1 MATFVHLHAHSQ
13 YSLLD
18 ATCSTQALAEK
29 AKSFGMK
36 ALALTDHGN
45 LFGAIEFYKQC
56 KELKIKPIIGLELY
70 LAPTSRTDKKK
81 VSNLP
86 VAFHLTLLAKN
97 KTGYHNLCKLS
108 SIGYLEGF
116 YYYPRVDFETLQKYS
131 EGLICLSGCMA
142 SPIAHQAL
150 HGTKES
156 LEALILQYKKLF
168 QDDFYLELMRHEM
181 TQEDIEL
188 DNLQDEGWIYQQ
200 YQDYVAKQK
209 KINTLLIE
217 MSKSLD
223 IKLVATNDCH
233 YIEREDYKAHEI
245 LINIQSGEPCEIW
258 HEDSSG
264 NKQFRSPNPKRSTR
278 ESHEFYFKSPDEM
291 LSLFQDIPEA
301 LQTTLEIAEKCSLEL
316 DFSAKHYPVYIPKT
330 LEGKTY
336 TDAERLKAVE
346 EYLEKLCQDALDVRY
361 NKERLE
367 KVKEK
372 YPDLDPMDVVRK
384 RLSYELNIIRSK
396 AMCDYLLIVWD
407 FIHWAKNQGIPMGP
421 GRGSGAGSI
430 ICYLTGI
437 TDIEPLRFSL
447 FFERFINPER
457 ISYPDIDVDIC
468 MDRRIDVINYTLQKY
483 GKENVAQI
491 ITFGTMKAK
500 MVIRDVGRTLS
511 IPLTKVNS
519 IVKLIPDDLNITI
532 DKALE
537 KENDLRTLCET
548 DDDAKKII
556 DIGKR
561 LEGCIR
567 GTGIHAAGM
576 IISGK
581 PLSEHI
587 PICTAKDS
595 EMLATQ
601 YSMKPVEM
609 VGMLKID
616 FLGLKTLTCLQM
628 CQEAI
633 IQQRKVKVDRP
644 NVDRPN
650 VDWTNLPL
658 DDAKTFQLL
667 NQGKTQGIFQLES
680 SGMQELAKQ
689 LHLDKFEEII
699 AVLSLYRPG
708 PMDMIPS
715 FIQRKHKKEP
725 IEYDHPLMAD
735 ILSET
740 YGIMV
745 YQEQV
750 MQIAQTLGSYS
761 LGEGDV
767 LRRAM
772 GKKDMKE
779 MTKQREKFLAGCE
792 KNGISSDV
800 SGRIFD
806 KMEKFAEY
814 GFNKSH
820 AAAYGYLTYATAYFK
835 AHFPSE
841 WCAALMT
848 CDRDDITKLSKFTAD
863 AKQMNILTLAP
874 DINESDLHFVATAS
888 GIRFAMGGIKG
899 VGTNVV
905 EAIVKERKA
914 RGSFTSLYNFVK
926 RIDCKRVG
934 KKAVELLIDAGCFD
948 FTKWHRDTMKASL
961 DAMFDTAQRIQKDE
975 LSGVLSLF
983 KTLENDEEE
992 FAKEPKL
999 AKLSSKEEL
1008 LFREKALLGF
1018 FLSGHPLLA
1027 YKDTLKRMGVLNLSS
1042 ALEDMQVT
1050 VFRSC
1055 FLIDEVQLRQSSK
1068 TQKKFAI
1075 LTISDIT
1082 GFPFEL
1088 PIWPEQYEEK
1098 QSLLVENK
1106 LMIAVLAK
1114 EKKMDDEVGLSCKWL
1129 YDLKEFNEKIA
1140 AECDVAYDK
1149 AKFQQNRHANFQ
1161 KKEPKNDGKK
1171 EEAKEKPKE
1180 KAKPKIFI
1188 SLDLEKFKNSHVLKL
1203 QEIIRNVPRGE
1214 ALIEL
1219 NFLDCGNVLS
1229 TLFIDSKW
1237 AATFDDT
1244 LKEKIMNVPS
1254 VVSIEPS
1261 T

>member
-1 MATFVHLHAHSQ
+1 MATFVHLHVHSQ

-18 ATCSTQALAEK
+18 STASIQALAEK
-29 AKSFGMK
+29 AKAYGMP
-36 ALALTDHGN
+36 AVALTDHGN
-45 LFGAIEFYKQC
+45 LFGAIDFYKQC

-70 LAPTSRTDKKK
+70 LAPTSRLEKKK
-81 VSNLP
+81 ISPYP
-86 VAFHLTLLAKN
+86 VAYHLTLLAKN
-97 KTGYHNLCKLS
+97 KEGYHNLCKLT

-116 YYYPRVDFETLQKYS
+116 YYHPRVDFETLQKHAK
-131 EGLICLSGCMA
+131 GLICLSGCMS
-142 SPIAHQAL
+142 SPIAYQAL

-156 LEALILQYKKLF
+156 LEALILQYKELF
-168 QDDFYLELMRHEM
+168 GDDFYLELQRHEM
-181 TQEDIEL
+181 TPEDIQL
-188 DNLQDEGWIYQQ
+188 DNLTDEGWIYQQ
-200 YQDYVAKQK
+200 YQDYIAKQK
-209 KINTLLIE
+209 KVNALLIE
-217 MSKSLD
+217 MGKKLN
-223 IKLVATNDCH
+223 IQLVATNDCH
-233 YIEREDYKAHEI
+233 YLAREDYKAHEI

-258 HEDSSG
+258 QEDSQG
-264 NKQFRSPNPKRSTR
+264 NKQFRLPNPKRSTR
-278 ESHEFYFKSPDEM
+278 ETHEFYFKNYEEM
-291 LSLFQDIPEA
+291 LTLFHDIPEA
-301 LQTTLEIAEKCSLEL
+301 LATTLEIADKCKLDL
-316 DFSAKHYPVYIPKT
+316 DFSAKHYPVYTPPN
-330 LEGKTY
+330 LENKAY
-336 TDAERLKAVE
+336 TDAERLQAVE
-346 EYLEKLCQDALDVRY
+346 EYLVELCQKAVPTRY

-372 YPDLDPMDVVRK
+372 YPDEDPMEVVRK
-384 RLSYELNIIRSK
+384 RLEYEMNIIRSK
-396 AMCDYLLIVWD
+396 GMCDYLLIVWD
-407 FIHWAKNQGIPMGP
+407 FIYWAKNQGIPMGP

-437 TDIEPLRFSL
+437 TDIEPLRFNL

-468 MDRRIDVINYTLQKY
+468 MERRGDVINYTLQKY
-483 GKENVAQI
+483 GKDNVAQI

-511 IPLTKVNS
+511 IPLAKVNT
-519 IVKLIPDDLNITI
+519 IVKLIPEDLNITI

-537 KENDLRTLCET
+537 KDNDLRALCEN
-548 DDDAKKII
+548 DADAAKII

-595 EMLATQ
+595 EMLVTQ

-616 FLGLKTLTCLQM
+616 FLGLKTLTCLQI
-628 CQEAI
+628 CQEAVNAK
-633 IQQRKVKVDRP
+633 RTTK
-644 NVDRPN
+644 
-650 VDWTNLPL
+650 VDWTTLPL

-680 SGMQELAKQ
+680 AGMQELAKQ

-715 FIQRKHKKEP
+715 FIQRKHKREP
-725 IEYDHPLMAD
+725 IEYDHPWMGD

-750 MQIAQTLGSYS
+750 MQIASKLANYS

-779 MTKQREKFLAGCE
+779 MAKQREKFLQGAM
-792 KNGISSDV
+792 KNDIAEDV
-800 SGRIFD
+800 AGRIFD

-835 AHFPSE
+835 AHFPGE
-841 WCAALMT
+841 WLAALMT
-848 CDRDDITKLSKFTAD
+848 CDRDDISKLSKFTAD
-863 AKQMNILTLAP
+863 AKQMNIAALPP
-874 DINESDLHFVATAS
+874 DINESDLHFVATLP

-905 EAIVKERKA
+905 EAIVKERTA
-914 RGSFTSLYNFVK
+914 RGPFTSLYNFVK
-926 RIDCKRVG
+926 RIDAKRVG

-948 FTKWHRDTMKASL
+948 FTKWHRDTMKAAL
-961 DAMFDTAQRIQKDE
+961 DSQFDHAIRTQKDAQ
-975 LSGVLSLF
+975 SGVLSLF
-983 KTLENDEEE
+983 QSLENDEDS
-992 FAKEPKL
+992 FSKEPKL

-1018 FLSGHPLLA
+1018 FLSGHPLHA
-1027 YKDTLKRMGVLNLSS
+1027 HKDSLKRMGCLSLSS
-1042 ALEDMQVT
+1042 ALEDVQVT
-1050 VFRSC
+1050 VFRAA
-1055 FLIDEVQLRQSSK
+1055 FLIDEVQLRVSSK
-1068 TQKKFAI
+1068 TLKKFAI
-1075 LTISDIT
+1075 LTISDISGT
-1082 GFPFEL
+1082 QHEL

-1098 QSLLVENK
+1098 QHQLIENK
-1106 LMIAVLAK
+1106 QIIAVLAK
-1114 EKKMDDEVGLSCKWL
+1114 EKKNEEVSLSCKWL
-1129 YDLKEFNEKIA
+1129 CDLKELNEQIA
-1140 AECDVAYDK
+1140 GQCDIAYDK
-1149 AKFQQNRHANFQ
+1149 AKHQQARQSGYA
-1161 KKEPKNDGKK
+1161 KKEGKK
-1171 EEAKEKPKE
+1171 EDKKGKKDAPQEKEKE
-1180 KAKPKIFI
+1180 KI
-1188 SLDLEKFKNSHVLKL
+1188 SIRLDLEKLKSSHILKL
-1203 QEIIRNVPRGE
+1203 QEIITTSDRGD
-1214 ALIEL
+1214 ALVEIT
-1219 NFLDCGNVLS
+1219 FLKSDKERS
-1229 TLFIDSKW
+1229 TLFIDPKW
-1237 AATFDDT
+1237 ATSFDAG
-1244 LKEKIMNVPS
+1244 LQAKLMQVPS
-1254 VVSIEPS
+1254 VVSVEP
-1261 T
+1261 TTG